1 MSDLQNLADQQ
12 EIYALSCH
20 YMRGLDR
27 LDRTL
32 LHSVFSADAY
42 CEYGFINGTPEV
54 FIDYAITALEGHI
67 ANHHMIGNHLIEFE
81 GEEAFGEIYF
91 NAYHK
96 VPDASGPLDIVIAGR
111 YLDRYVKINGEWK
124 MAYRSERVDWSRT
137 QPTQDPYFAGAP
149 LSLLGERS
157 TDAVYRR
164 DNRCWP
170 TAP

>member
-12 EIYALSCH
+12 EIYALSCR

-27 LDRTL
+27 LDRSL

-54 FIDYAITALEGHI
+54 FIDYAINALQGHI

-96 VPDASGPLDIVIAGR
+96 VPDAAGPAGHC
-111 YLDRYVKINGEWK
+111 DRRPLPGSLRQNRWRVENGLQK
-124 MAYRSERVDWSRT
+124 
-137 QPTQDPYFAGAP
+137 
-149 LSLLGERS
+149 
-157 TDAVYRR
+157 
-164 DNRCWP
+164 
-170 TAP
+170 